1 VTRPGDAG
9 VSTKAIVVGVGP
21 EEGLGGALCKRFAS
35 EGCHVFVAGR
45 TAAKVEALAAGIRG
59 AGGRATGVPT
69 DTTREEDVTAL
80 FERVENEAGVLDLVV
95 YNAGN
100 AAMGQLH
107 DMDAGFFEAVWR
119 VGCFGG
125 FLVGREAVRRM
136 LPRGRGTVVFTGA
149 TASLRGKPNTTAF
162 AAAKAALRSL
172 AQSMARAYGPQGIH
186 VAHVVVDGGIG
197 GEKIVKGLPQ
207 FAQAM
212 GEDGLVSLDGLADA
226 YWYVHTQPRACWT
239 HELDLRTFKEP
250 F

>member
-1 VTRPGDAG
+1 MSDM
-9 VSTKAIVVGVGP
+9 TKAIVVGVGP
-21 EEGLGGALCKRFAS
+21 EAGLGGALCKRLAH
-35 EGCHVFVAGR
+35 EGLHVFVAGR
-45 TAAKVEALAAGIRG
+45 SPDKVEALVGTIRS

-69 DTTREEDVTAL
+69 DTTKEKDVVAL
-80 FERVENEAGVLDLVV
+80 FDRVATDGAGRLDLVI

-107 DMDAGFFEAVWR
+107 DMEASFFEEVWR

-136 LPRGRGTVVFTGA
+136 LPASRGTVLFTGA
-149 TASLRGKPNTTAF
+149 TASLRGKPATTAF
-162 AAAKAALRSL
+162 AAAKAGLRSL

-186 VAHVVVDGGIG
+186 VAHVVVDGGIAG
-197 GEKIVKGLPQ
+197 DKIVKGLPQ

-212 GEDGLVSLDGLADA
+212 GEDGLVSLEGLADA
-226 YWYVHTQPRACWT
+226 YWYLYKQPRAAWT
-239 HELDLRTFKEP
+239 HELDLRTFKES

>member
-1 VTRPGDAG
+1 MSDP
-9 VSTKAIVVGVGP
+9 STAIVVGVGP
-21 EEGLGGALCKRFAS
+21 EAGLGGALCKRLAK
-35 EGCHVFVAGR
+35 EGLHVFVAGR
-45 TAAKVEALAAGIRG
+45 TPEKVEAVAGSIRQ
-59 AGGRATGVPT
+59 AGGRATAVAG
-69 DTTREEDVTAL
+69 DTTREQDVVDL
-80 FERVENEAGVLDLVV
+80 FDRAARDGRGDIDLVI

-107 DMDAGFFEAVWR
+107 DMEARFFEDVWR

-136 LPRGRGTVVFTGA
+136 LPRGRGTVIFTGA
-149 TASLRGKPNTTAF
+149 TASLRGKPVTTAF
-162 AAAKAALRSL
+162 ASAKAGLRSL

-186 VAHVVVDGGIG
+186 VAHVIVDGGIAG
-197 GEKIVKGLPQ
+197 DKIIQGLPQ

-212 GEDGLVSLDGLADA
+212 GEDGLVSLAGLADA
-226 YWYVHTQPRACWT
+226 YWFLYAQHRAAWT

>member
-1 VTRPGDAG
+1 MSEQA
-9 VSTKAIVVGVGP
+9 KAIVVGVGP
-21 EEGLGGALCKRFAS
+21 EAGLGGALCKRLAR
-35 EGCHVFVAGR
+35 EGLRTFVAGR
-45 TAAKVEALAAGIRG
+45 TPAQVEAVVQAIRV
-59 AGGRATGVPT
+59 AGGAAIGVPT
-69 DTTREEDVTAL
+69 DATKESDVVAL
-80 FERVENEAGVLDLVV
+80 FDRAEREGPGRLELVI

-107 DMDAGFFEAVWR
+107 DMEAAFFEAVWR

-136 LPRGRGTVVFTGA
+136 LPTGRGTVLFTGA
-149 TASLRGKPNTTAF
+149 TASVRGRPNTTAF
-162 AAAKAALRSL
+162 ASAKAGLRSL

-186 VAHVVVDGGIG
+186 VAHVVIDGGIAG
-197 GEKIVKGLPQ
+197 DKIVKGLPQ

-212 GEDGLVSLDGLADA
+212 GEDGLISLAGLADA
-226 YWYVHTQPRACWT
+226 YWYLHTQPRAAWT

>member
-1 VTRPGDAG
+1 MSDR
-9 VSTKAIVVGVGP
+9 TKAIVVGVGP
-21 EEGLGGALCKRFAS
+21 EAGLGGALCKRLAR
-35 EGCHVFVAGR
+35 EGRHVFVAGR
-45 TAAKVEALAAGIRG
+45 SPEKVEALVRTIRSE
-59 AGGRATGVPT
+59 GGRATGVPT
-69 DTTREEDVTAL
+69 DTTKEKDVITL
-80 FERVENEAGVLDLVV
+80 FDRAETDAEGVLDLVV

-107 DMDAGFFEAVWR
+107 DMDAGFFEEVWR

-136 LPRGRGTVVFTGA
+136 LPRGRGTVIFTGA

-172 AQSMARAYGPQGIH
+172 AQSMARTYGPQGIH
-186 VAHVVVDGGIG
+186 VAHVVVDGGIAG
-197 GEKIVKGLPQ
+197 DKIMKGLPQ

-212 GEDGLVSLDGLADA
+212 GEDGLVSLAGLADA
-226 YWYVHTQPRACWT
+226 YWYLYTQPRAAWT
-239 HELDLRTFKEP
+239 HELDLRTFKES

>member
-1 VTRPGDAG
+1 MSDK
-9 VSTKAIVVGVGP
+9 TKAIVVGVGP
-21 EEGLGGALCKRFAS
+21 EAGLGGALCERLAR
-35 EGCHVFVAGR
+35 EGLDVFVAGR
-45 TAAKVEALAAGIRG
+45 TPEKLEAVVRTIRN
-59 AGGRATGVPT
+59 AGGRATAVPT
-69 DTTREEDVTAL
+69 DTTVERDVVAL
-80 FERVENEAGVLDLVV
+80 LERAEADGGGVLDLVV

-107 DMDAGFFEAVWR
+107 DMEASFFEQVWR

-136 LPRGRGTVVFTGA
+136 VPRGRGTVLFTGA

-172 AQSMARAYGPQGIH
+172 AQSMARTYGPQGIH
-186 VAHVVVDGGIG
+186 VAHVVVDGGIAG
-197 GEKIVKGLPQ
+197 DKIIKGLPQ

-212 GEDGLVSLDGLADA
+212 GEDGLVSLAGLTDA
-226 YWYVHTQPRACWT
+226 YWYLYNQPKAAWT

>member
-1 VTRPGDAG
+1 MSARV
-9 VSTKAIVVGVGP
+9 KAIVVGVGP
-21 EEGLGGALCKRFAS
+21 EAGLGGALCKRLAH
-35 EGCHVFVAGR
+35 EGLHVFVAGR
-45 TAAKVEALAAGIRG
+45 TPERVEALVGTIWS

-69 DTTREEDVTAL
+69 DATSEREVVAL
-80 FERVENEAGVLDLVV
+80 FDRVAAEGEGRLDLVI

-100 AAMGQLH
+100 AAMGALH
-107 DMDAGFFEAVWR
+107 DMEASFFEDVWR

-136 LPRGRGTVVFTGA
+136 LPDGHGTVVFTGA

-162 AAAKAALRSL
+162 ASAKAALRSL

-186 VAHVVVDGGIG
+186 AAHVVVDGGIAG
-197 GEKIVKGLPQ
+197 DKIIKGIPR

-212 GEDGLVSLDGLADA
+212 GDDGLISLAGLADA
-226 YWYVHTQPRACWT
+226 YWYLYNQPRAAWT
-239 HELDLRTFKEP
+239 HELDLRTFKES

>member
-1 VTRPGDAG
+1 MSKSA
-9 VSTKAIVVGVGP
+9 KAIVVGVGP
-21 EEGLGGALCKRFAS
+21 EAGLGGALCKRLAH
-35 EGCHVFVAGR
+35 EGLQTFVAGR
-45 TAAKVEALAAGIRG
+45 TPAQVDAVVRAIRD
-59 AGGRATGVPT
+59 AGGAAIGMPT
-69 DTTREEDVTAL
+69 DATKEPDVVAL
-80 FERVENEAGVLDLVV
+80 FDRAAREGEGPLDLVI

-107 DMDAGFFEAVWR
+107 DMDATFFEAVWR

-136 LPRGRGTVVFTGA
+136 LPNGRGTVLFTGA

-162 AAAKAALRSL
+162 AAAKAGLRSL

-186 VAHVVVDGGIG
+186 VAHVVVDGGIAG
-197 GEKIVKGLPQ
+197 DKIVKGLPQ

-212 GEDGLVSLDGLADA
+212 GEDGLVSLTGLADA
-226 YWYVHTQPRACWT
+226 YWYLYTQPRAAWT
-239 HELDLRTFKEP
+239 HELDLRTFKES

>member
-1 VTRPGDAG
+1 MSDKT
-9 VSTKAIVVGVGP
+9 TAIVVGVGP
-21 EEGLGGALCKRFAS
+21 EAGLGGALCTRLAR
-35 EGCHVFVAGR
+35 EGLHVFVAGR
-45 TAAKVEALAAGIRG
+45 TPEKVEAVVRAIQS
-59 AGGRATGVPT
+59 AGGHATPVPT
-69 DTTREEDVTAL
+69 DTTKEQAVIAL
-80 FERVENEAGVLDLVV
+80 FDRAETEGKGALDLVI

-107 DMDAGFFEAVWR
+107 DMEASYFEDVWR

-136 LPRGRGTVVFTGA
+136 LPRGRGAVLFTGA
-149 TASLRGKPNTTAF
+149 TASMRGKPNTTAF

-186 VAHVVVDGGIG
+186 VAHVVVDGGIAG
-197 GEKIVKGLPQ
+197 DKIVKGIPQ

-212 GEDGLVSLDGLADA
+212 GEDGLISLTGLADA
-226 YWYVHTQPRACWT
+226 YWFLYTQHRAAWT
-239 HELDLRTFKEP
+239 HELDLRTFRES

>member
-1 VTRPGDAG
+1 M
-9 VSTKAIVVGVGP
+9 SEKTKAIVVGVGP
-21 EEGLGGALCKRFAS
+21 EAGLGGALCKRLAR
-35 EGCHVFVAGR
+35 EGLHVLVAGR
-45 TAAKVEALAAGIRG
+45 TPDKVEALVATIRR
-59 AGGRATGVPT
+59 AGGSASAAST
-69 DTTREEDVTAL
+69 DTTKETEVVAL
-80 FERVENEAGVLDLVV
+80 FDRAEKEGDGVLDLVV

-107 DMDAGFFEAVWR
+107 DMDARFFEDVWR

-136 LPRGRGTVVFTGA
+136 LPRGRGTVLFTGA
-149 TASLRGKPNTTAF
+149 TASLRGRANTTAF

-172 AQSMARAYGPQGIH
+172 AQSMARAYGPQGLH
-186 VAHVVVDGGIG
+186 VAHVVIDGGIAG
-197 GEKIVKGLPQ
+197 DKIIKGVPQ

-212 GEDGLVSLDGLADA
+212 GEDGLIDLAGLADA
-226 YWYVHTQPRACWT
+226 YWYLYRQSKAAWT

>member
-1 VTRPGDAG
+1 MSEA
-9 VSTKAIVVGVGP
+9 SKAIVVGVGP
-21 EEGLGGALCKRFAS
+21 EAGLGGALCKRFS
-35 EGCHVFVAGR
+35 REGLHVFVAGR
-45 TAAKVEALAAGIRG
+45 SPDKVEKVASSIRSE
-59 AGGRATGVPT
+59 GGRATAVAT
-69 DTTREEDVTAL
+69 DTTSEREVIAL
-80 FERVENEAGVLDLVV
+80 FDRAESEGEGRLDLVV

-107 DMDAGFFEAVWR
+107 DMDASYFESVWR

-149 TASLRGKPNTTAF
+149 TASVRGKPATTAF
-162 AAAKAALRSL
+162 ASAKAGLRSL

-186 VAHVVVDGGIG
+186 VAHVVIDGGIAG
-197 GEKIVKGLPQ
+197 DKIVQGLPQ

-212 GEDGLVSLDGLADA
+212 GEDGLISLDGLADA
-226 YWYVHTQPRACWT
+226 YWYLHRQQRAAWT
-239 HELDLRTFKEP
+239 HELDLRTFKES